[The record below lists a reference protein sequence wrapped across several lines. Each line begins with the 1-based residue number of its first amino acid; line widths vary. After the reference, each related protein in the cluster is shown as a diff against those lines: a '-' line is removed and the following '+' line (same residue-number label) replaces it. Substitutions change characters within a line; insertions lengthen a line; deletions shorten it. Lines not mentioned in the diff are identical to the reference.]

1 MSRLFSANFQ
11 LESLY
16 ITYQKIGKDSE
27 LPKIII
33 TIDVIIDKFCFIL
46 LKKFSKVWK
55 QILFSEN
62 LLGVT
67 YVKIPKG
74 SK

>member
-1 MSRLFSANFQ
+1 M
-11 LESLY
+11 SLY
-16 ITYQKIGKDSE
+16 
-27 LPKIII
+27 L
-33 TIDVIIDKFCFIL
+33 DKFCFIL